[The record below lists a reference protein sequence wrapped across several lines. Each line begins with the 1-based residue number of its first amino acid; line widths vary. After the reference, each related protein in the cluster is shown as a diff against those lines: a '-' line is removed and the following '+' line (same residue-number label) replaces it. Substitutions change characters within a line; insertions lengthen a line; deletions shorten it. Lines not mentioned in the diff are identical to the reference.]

1 MIFYCHIKE
10 GCRCGV
16 VKEEKPGR
24 RKLVT
29 EYTIGELVSLSGVNR
44 RNVHFYVQQGLL
56 RPPRGA
62 GLGARYTDDHLLCL
76 RAIPILRNRGLRLD
90 EIRERL
96 AGADARSI
104 EALIVEAPRSAS
116 QAHAP
121 RCGTMP
127 SSTKPKAQH
136 LVRYKL
142 APGVELLVDSANS
155 TASAQVA
162 ELIQSAQK
170 IFQLDSQHNGG
181 KS

>member
-1 MIFYCHIKE
+1 EQI
-10 GCRCGV
+10 
-16 VKEEKPGR
+16 
-24 RKLVT
+24 VT

-56 RPPRGA
+56 PPPQGA
-62 GLGARYTDDHLLCL
+62 GLGARYTDEHLLCL

-96 AGADARSI
+96 AGSDARSI
-104 EALIVEAPRSAS
+104 EAMIVEAPRSAS
-116 QAHAP
+116 LAHVP

-127 SSTKPKAQH
+127 NSAKPKAQH

-155 TASAQVA
+155 TAGGQVA

>member
-1 MIFYCHIKE
+1 
-10 GCRCGV
+10 V
-16 VKEEKPGR
+16 A
-24 RKLVT
+24 

-56 RPPRGA
+56 PPPQGA
-62 GLGARYTDDHLLCL
+62 GLGARYSDEHLLCL
-76 RAIPILRNRGLRLD
+76 RAIPVLRNRGLRLD

-96 AGADARSI
+96 AGSDARSI
-104 EALIVEAPRSAS
+104 EAFLGEAPRSTPIDRT
-116 QAHAP
+116 P

-127 SSTKPKAQH
+127 SPAQPKAQH
-136 LVRYKL
+136 LVRYTL

-162 ELIQSAQK
+162 DLIQSAQQ
-170 IFQLDSQHNGG
+170 IFQTNSQHDGG

>member
-1 MIFYCHIKE
+1 
-10 GCRCGV
+10 V
-16 VKEEKPGR
+16 A
-24 RKLVT
+24 

-56 RPPRGA
+56 PPPQGA
-62 GLGARYTDDHLLCL
+62 GLGARYGDEHLLCL
-76 RAIPILRNRGLRLD
+76 RAIPVLRNRGLRLD

-96 AGADARSI
+96 AGSDARSI
-104 EALIVEAPRSAS
+104 EAFLAESPRSAS
-116 QAHAP
+116 LAPVP

-127 SSTKPKAQH
+127 KPANSAPAIPKAQH
-136 LVRYKL
+136 LVRYTL

-170 IFQLDSQHNGG
+170 IFQTNPQHNGG

>member
-1 MIFYCHIKE
+1 MA
-10 GCRCGV
+10 
-16 VKEEKPGR
+16 
-24 RKLVT
+24 

-56 RPPRGA
+56 PPPQGA
-62 GLGARYTDDHLLCL
+62 GLGARYSEEHLLCL
-76 RAIPILRNRGLRLD
+76 RAIPVLRNRGLRLD

-96 AGADARSI
+96 AGSDARSI
-104 EALIVEAPRSAS
+104 EAFLTKAPESAPLN
-116 QAHAP
+116 HKP

-127 SSTKPKAQH
+127 NPTQPKAQH
-136 LVRYKL
+136 LVRYAL

-162 ELIQSAQK
+162 DLIQSAQR
-170 IFQLDSQHNGG
+170 IFQPNPQLNGG